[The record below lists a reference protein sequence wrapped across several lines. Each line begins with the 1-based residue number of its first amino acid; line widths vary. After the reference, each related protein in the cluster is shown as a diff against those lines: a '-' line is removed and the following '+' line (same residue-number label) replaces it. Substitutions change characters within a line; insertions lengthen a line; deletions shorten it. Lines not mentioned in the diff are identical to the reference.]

1 MKLKPTIYA
10 QLLIES
16 ASGVVPSPST
26 ALRTGEG
33 AEGSRHSVSASTKFA
48 GIAKRFW
55 YLLQK
60 NNQYKDLAKV
70 LNELEVEY
78 AKKEGKIL
86 AKVFSEK
93 ALNGAE
99 IADIEHKVA
108 AKTGQKV
115 IISNIIKRNWGGV
128 EVVVNDK
135 IIDLSSKGKIE
146 KLKQKLSS

>member
-1 MKLKPTIYA
+1 MKLKPQIYA
-10 QLLIES
+10 QLLIDS
-16 ASGVVPSPST
+16 ALSVIPSPST

-33 AEGSRHSVSASTKFA
+33 TEGSHHSVSASTKFA

-60 NNQYKDLAKV
+60 NNQYKDLAKI
-70 LNELEVEY
+70 LNELEIEY

-93 ALNGAE
+93 ALNDTE
-99 IADIEHKVA
+99 ISDIEHKVA

-115 IISNIIKRNWGGV
+115 IISNIIKKNWGGV
-128 EVVVNDK
+128 EVVVDDK
-135 IIDLSSKGKIE
+135 ILDLSSKGKIE
-146 KLKQKLSS
+146 KLRQILDS

>member
-10 QLLIES
+10 QLLIDS
-16 ASGVVPSPST
+16 ASSVIPSS
-26 ALRTGEG
+26 
-33 AEGSRHSVSASTKFA
+33 AEGSQHSVSASTQLA

-60 NNQYKDLAKV
+60 NNQYKDLAKI

-93 ALNGAE
+93 ALPDAE
-99 IADIEHKVA
+99 IAEIKQKLSLRGVGLATRQSNDI
-108 AKTGQKV
+108 
-115 IISNIIKRNWGGV
+115 IISNIIKKNWGGV
-128 EVVVNDK
+128 TVEVDDK

-146 KLKQKLSS
+146 KLKQTLSG